1 MEIGKRIR
9 KIRQDKS
16 MKQEE
21 FGALVGSNRSVIS
34 RLESGRQLIDQEL
47 LMKFWNK
54 LSISPHWI
62 ITGEEFGGDKA
73 QLIQEIASLKS
84 QLETSNAMLA
94 VMKSDRDSK
103 EEIIRLMKA
112 YYSDS
117 DKKKLKN
124 TAP

>member
-73 QLIQEIASLKS
+73 QLIQEVTSLKAE
-84 QLETSNAMLA
+84 LEITKTMLA
-94 VMKSDRDSK
+94 VMKSDRDTK
-103 EEIIRLMKA
+103 ESFIQLLRK
-112 YYSDS
+112 
-117 DKKKLKN
+117 
-124 TAP
+124 TAGIT

>member
-1 MEIGKRIR
+1 MDSKREIGLRIK

-54 LSISPHWI
+54 LAISPHWI

-117 DKKKLKN
+117 DKKN
-124 TAP
+124 